1 MIYHLQKK
9 VIRICGISVFLV
21 FSAIFALIFSIGK
34 NQLNQAMDAL
44 TDRISENNGIFPEF
58 EGDGPFP
65 KMGKMPDFMTEET
78 PFATRFFTVCF
89 DEKGNILLAA
99 DYLAELFREYG
110 DVGTVLMLYN
120 GSRDAIERG
129 IRADY
134 TEYAQNIMKRSEQLE
149 RLHQK

>member
-78 PFATRFFTVCF
+78 PFAT
-89 DEKGNILLAA
+89 AA
-99 DYLAELFREYG
+99 LPLVFLPFAL
-110 DVGTVLMLYN
+110 
-120 GSRDAIERG
+120 
-129 IRADY
+129 
-134 TEYAQNIMKRSEQLE
+134 MKREILQRPTSNSYL
-149 RLHQK
+149 R